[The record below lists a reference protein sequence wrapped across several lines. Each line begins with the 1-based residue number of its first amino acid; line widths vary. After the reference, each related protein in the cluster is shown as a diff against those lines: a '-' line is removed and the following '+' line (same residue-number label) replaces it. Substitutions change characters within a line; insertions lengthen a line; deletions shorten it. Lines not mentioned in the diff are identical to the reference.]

1 MNLNFTVK
9 NRDKSGAKEARKLR
23 LQGFVPGIIYG
34 DHKDPLMVSVSEKE
48 LTKECSTS
56 SFFNSVLTLNI
67 NGSQVERVLPKEVAY
82 HPVTGRVIHV
92 DFMRI
97 SKGSKVKIQIP
108 VETINEDKAPGI
120 KKGGIINLVVYKLEC
135 YVDPD
140 NIPEKIELDLTGKEI
155 GESFLLDQIQL
166 PNGVKPV
173 NPERDA
179 VLATI
184 VISNVST
191 SDDKAQSGT
200 TATSESSTTEAG
212 K

>member
-1 MNLNFTVK
+1 MNLNFAVK
-9 NRDKSGAKEARKLR
+9 NRDKSGARNARKLR
-23 LQGFVPGIIYG
+23 LQGFVPGIVYG
-34 DHKDPLMVSVSEKE
+34 DNKDPLMISISEKE

-67 NGSQVERVLPKEVAY
+67 DSKVERVLPKEITY

-92 DFMRI
+92 DFMRV
-97 SKGSKVKIQIP
+97 SNGSKVKIQIP

-155 GESFLLDQIQL
+155 GESFLLDKIQL
-166 PNGVKPV
+166 PSGVKPV
-173 NPERDA
+173 NPERDS

-184 VISNVST
+184 VISNVSA
-191 SDDKAQSGT
+191 SEDKPQAAS
-200 TATSESSTTEAG
+200 ATESSTTEAS

>member
-1 MNLNFTVK
+1 MNLNFAVK
-9 NRDKSGAKEARKLR
+9 NRYKSGARNARKLR
-23 LQGFVPGIIYG
+23 LQGFVPGIVYG
-34 DHKDPLMVSVSEKE
+34 DNKDPLMISISEKE

-67 NGSQVERVLPKEVAY
+67 DSTVEMVLPKEVTY

-92 DFMRI
+92 DFMRV

-155 GESFLLDQIQL
+155 GESFLLDKIQL
-166 PNGVKPV
+166 PSGVKPV
-173 NPERDA
+173 NPERDS

-184 VISNVST
+184 VISNVSA
-191 SDDKAQSGT
+191 SEDKTQAAS
-200 TATSESSTTEAG
+200 ATESSTTEAS

>member
-1 MNLNFTVK
+1 MNLNFAVK
-9 NRDKSGAKEARKLR
+9 NRDKSGARNARKLR
-23 LQGFVPGIIYG
+23 LQGFVPGIVYG
-34 DHKDPLMVSVSEKE
+34 DNKDPLMISISEKE

-67 NGSQVERVLPKEVAY
+67 DSKVERVLPKEVTY

-92 DFMRI
+92 DFMRV

-155 GESFLLDQIQL
+155 GESFLLDKIQL
-166 PNGVKPV
+166 PSGVKPV
-173 NPERDA
+173 NPERDS

-184 VISNVST
+184 VISNVSA
-191 SDDKAQSGT
+191 SEDKTQAAS
-200 TATSESSTTEAG
+200 ATESSTTEAS

>member
-1 MNLNFTVK
+1 MSVNFTVE
-9 NRDKSGAKEARKLR
+9 NRNKSGAKESRKLR
-23 LQGFVPGIIYG
+23 LKGFVPGIIYG
-34 DHKDPLMVSVSEKE
+34 NKKDPLMISVSEKE
-48 LTKECSTS
+48 LTKECATS

-67 NGSQVERVLPKEVAY
+67 GSQVERVLPKEVAY
-82 HPVTGRVIHV
+82 HPVTGRVIHI
-92 DFMRI
+92 DFMRV

-108 VETINEDKAPGI
+108 VEIINEDKAPGI
-120 KKGGIINLVVYKLEC
+120 KKGGIVNLVVYKLEC

-155 GESFLLDQIQL
+155 GESFLLDNIQL

-184 VISNVST
+184 VISNVSS
-191 SDDKAQSGT
+191 SDDKAQEA
-200 TATSESSTTEAG
+200 TATEAAATDAN

>member
-1 MNLNFTVK
+1 MNLNFEVK
-9 NRDKSGAKEARKLR
+9 NREKSGAREARKLR
-23 LQGFVPGIIYG
+23 LQGFVPGIVYG
-34 DHKDPLMVSVSEKE
+34 DNKDPLMISVSEKE

-67 NGSQVERVLPKEVAY
+67 DSKVERVLPKEVAY

-92 DFMRI
+92 DFMRV

-155 GESFLLDQIQL
+155 GESFLLDKIQL
-166 PNGVKPV
+166 PSGVKPV

-184 VISNVST
+184 VISNVSA
-191 SDDKAQSGT
+191 SEDKTQPAS
-200 TATSESSTTEAG
+200 ATESSTTEAS

>member
-34 DHKDPLMVSVSEKE
+34 DHKDPLMVSVSEKG

-108 VETINEDKAPGI
+108 VETINNTTLFNTRSFI
-120 KKGGIINLVVYKLEC
+120 FINCFNWYLNLYFRSL
-135 YVDPD
+135 
-140 NIPEKIELDLTGKEI
+140 
-155 GESFLLDQIQL
+155 
-166 PNGVKPV
+166 
-173 NPERDA
+173 
-179 VLATI
+179 
-184 VISNVST
+184 
-191 SDDKAQSGT
+191 
-200 TATSESSTTEAG
+200 
-212 K
+212 

>member
-1 MNLNFTVK
+1 MTLNFIVK
-9 NRDKSGAKEARKLR
+9 NREKSGAREARKLR
-23 LQGFVPGIIYG
+23 LQGLIPGIVYG
-34 DHKDPLMVSVSEKE
+34 DHKDPLMISISEKE
-48 LTKECSTS
+48 ISKECSTS

-67 NGSQVERVLPKEVAY
+67 DSQVERVLPKEVAY

-92 DFMRI
+92 DFMRV

-120 KKGGIINLVVYKLEC
+120 KKGGIINLVVHKLEC
-135 YVDPD
+135 YVDPE

-155 GESFLLDQIQL
+155 GESFLLDKIQL
-166 PNGVKPV
+166 PSGVKPV
-173 NPERDA
+173 NSERDA

-184 VISNVST
+184 VISNVSASEDKSQT
-191 SDDKAQSGT
+191 STA
-200 TATSESSTTEAG
+200 TATSTSTTET

>member
-1 MNLNFTVK
+1 MTLNFTVK
-9 NRDKSGAKEARKLR
+9 NREKSGAKEARKLR
-23 LQGFVPGIIYG
+23 LQGLVPGIVYG
-34 DHKDPLMVSVSEKE
+34 DHKDPLMISISEKE
-48 LTKECSTS
+48 ISKECSTS
-56 SFFNSVLTLNI
+56 SFFNSVLTLNV
-67 NGSQVERVLPKEVAY
+67 GSQVERVLPKEVAY
-82 HPVTGRVIHV
+82 HPVTGRVVHV
-92 DFMRI
+92 DFLRV

-120 KKGGIINLVVYKLEC
+120 KKGGIINLVVHKLEC

-166 PNGVKPV
+166 PSGVKPV
-173 NPERDA
+173 NSERDA

-184 VISNVST
+184 VISNVSA
-191 SDDKAQSGT
+191 SDDKSQAGT
-200 TATSESSTTEAG
+200 AAASESSTTEA

>member
-9 NRDKSGAKEARKLR
+9 NREKSGAREARKLR
-23 LQGFVPGIIYG
+23 VQGFVPGIVYG
-34 DHKDPLMVSVSEKE
+34 DKKDPLMISISEKE
-48 LTKECSTS
+48 LSKECTTS
-56 SFFNSVLTLNI
+56 SFFNSVFTLNI
-67 NGSQVERVLPKEVAY
+67 DSHIEKVLPKEVVY

-92 DFMRI
+92 DFMRV

-120 KKGGIINLVVYKLEC
+120 KKGGIINLVVHKLEC
-135 YVDPD
+135 YVDPE

-155 GESFLLDQIQL
+155 GESFLLDNIQL
-166 PNGVKPV
+166 PSGVKPV
-173 NPERDA
+173 NSERDS

-184 VISNVST
+184 VISNVSA
-191 SDDKAQSGT
+191 SEDKTQTAAATETT
-200 TATSESSTTEAG
+200 TAEPA

>member
-1 MNLNFTVK
+1 MALNFIVK
-9 NRDKSGAKEARKLR
+9 NREKSGAREARKLR
-23 LQGFVPGIIYG
+23 LQGLVPGIVYG
-34 DHKDPLMVSVSEKE
+34 DHKDPLMISISEKE
-48 LTKECSTS
+48 ISKECSTS

-67 NGSQVERVLPKEVAY
+67 DSQVEKVLPKEVAY
-82 HPVTGRVIHV
+82 HPVTGRVIHI
-92 DFMRI
+92 DFMRV

-120 KKGGIINLVVYKLEC
+120 KKGGIINLVVHKLEC

-166 PNGVKPV
+166 PSGVKPV
-173 NPERDA
+173 NAERDA

-184 VISNVST
+184 VISNVSA
-191 SDDKAQSGT
+191 SDDKTQAGT
-200 TATSESSTTEAG
+200 AAVSESSTTEA